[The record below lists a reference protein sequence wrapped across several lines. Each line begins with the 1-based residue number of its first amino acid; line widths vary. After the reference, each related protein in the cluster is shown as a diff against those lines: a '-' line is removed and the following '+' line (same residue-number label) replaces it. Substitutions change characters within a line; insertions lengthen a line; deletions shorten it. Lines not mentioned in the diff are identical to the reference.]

1 MRPNQMA
8 VQAYD
13 RMHMIYEALAKN
25 NGATDG
31 MQLVDAMKGL
41 AWVSPRGPVSTDPE
55 TREMIQNIYIRRV
68 ERMDG
73 ELYNAEFGDN

>member
-1 MRPNQMA
+1 MA
-8 VQAYD
+8 VQACD
-13 RMHMIYEALAKN
+13 GMHTIYEALAKN

-31 MQLVDAMKGL
+31 MQLVDGMKGL
-41 AWVSPRGPVSTDPE
+41 AWVSPRGPVSIDPE